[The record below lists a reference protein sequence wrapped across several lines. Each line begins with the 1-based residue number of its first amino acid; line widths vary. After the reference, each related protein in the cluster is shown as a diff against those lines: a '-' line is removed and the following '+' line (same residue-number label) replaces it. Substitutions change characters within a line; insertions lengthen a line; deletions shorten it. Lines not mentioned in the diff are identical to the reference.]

1 MLKFLIYQE
10 DQPHSPFVLRNA
22 HLLGAD
28 SIGVRGTIRI
38 DGQVITCEKRA
49 TGPAALAL
57 CYELPDVGLLTLQ
70 TCLLPD
76 RDEPYVLSI
85 ELARHRLMMLL
96 AKQED
101 WMLFD
106 LPADHPAMR
115 RATLARTLF
124 VKALNAAEPADAHR
138 VAEQCLIAAVDAS
151 EELALAHADILY
163 KRRLESGQFHRGVFG
178 CGIALDQQSDTLRST
193 LHNSFDYL
201 MLPTPWRQIEPHEQ
215 ERDFAALDTWAEWAY
230 RHRMPILAGP
240 VLSFEPSVAP
250 DWLAVVEHDY
260 ESVRDI
266 LYEHVERIVTR
277 YRNVVTLWN
286 VVSGIHV
293 NMGFDFT
300 LDQLLDLTRM
310 SIMLVRKIQPN
321 AKTLI
326 EITHP
331 FGEYYADNPRSI
343 PPMIYADMVLQAGIP
358 IDAFGVRIVMGR
370 ATNGQYARD
379 LMQLSAML
387 DKFNGLGKPVHVT
400 GAAVP
405 SKPCDE
411 PFEPITNGHGNG
423 GVGDGLGT
431 PSRPPDGDSGYW
443 RKPWSTLVQSHW
455 LEAIYAIA
463 LSKPYI
469 DSIAWLELAD
479 HAESALPNGGLA
491 HDDLRAKGAFHRVTA
506 LRKSLHAEAA
516 AARNAATS

>member
-1 MLKFLIYQE
+1 MLKFLIYDE
-10 DQPHSPFVLRNA
+10 DQPVSDFVLRNA

-28 SIGVRGTIRI
+28 NIGVRGTIRFR
-38 DGQVITCEKRA
+38 DGMVTCEKRA
-49 TGPAALAL
+49 AGPAALCL
-57 CYELPDVGLLTLQ
+57 CYDLPEVGSLSLQ

-76 RDEPYVLSI
+76 RAEPYILTV
-85 ELARHRLMMLL
+85 ELARHRLMLLL

-106 LPADHPAMR
+106 LPAEHPAMR

-124 VKALNAAEPADAHR
+124 VKALNSADPAEAHR
-138 VAEQCLIAAVDAS
+138 LGTDCLVAGIDAS

-178 CGIALDQQSDTLRST
+178 CGVSLSQQSDTLRNT
-193 LHNSFDYL
+193 LQNGFDYI
-201 MLPTPWRQIEPHEQ
+201 MLPTPWRQLEPEEQ
-215 ERDFAALDTWAEWAY
+215 QADFTDLDAWAEWAY
-230 RHRMPILAGP
+230 RQRMPILAGP
-240 VLSFEPSVAP
+240 VLSLDPVVTP

-260 ESVRDI
+260 DSVRDI
-266 LYEHVERIVTR
+266 LYEHVERLVTR

-293 NMGFDFT
+293 NQGFDLT

-331 FGEYYADNPRSI
+331 FGEYYADNARSI

-370 ATNGQYARD
+370 AADGQYTRD

-387 DKFNGLGKPVHVT
+387 DRFNGLGKPVHVT
-400 GAAVP
+400 GVAVP
-405 SKPCDE
+405 SE
-411 PFEPITNGHGNG
+411 PNEATVPPLSNGNG
-423 GVGDGLGT
+423 NGEVGT
-431 PSRPPDGDSGYW
+431 PSLPPDGHSGYW
-443 RKPWSTLVQSHW
+443 RKPWSSLVQSHW

-463 LSKPYI
+463 LSKPFI
-469 DSIAWLELAD
+469 DSVSWLHLAD
-479 HAESALPNGGLA
+479 HDSALLPNGGLA
-491 HDDLRAKGAFHRVTA
+491 HEDLRAKGAFHRIAA

-516 AARNAATS
+516 AARNAATT